1 MANSRQ
7 QPAIDELFDIKNSFY
22 TGAFQQTINEAQ
34 KIKPSTSELQMQR
47 DIFLYRAYI
56 AQRKYRI
63 VLDEIHGTSPAELR
77 PLRLLADYLA
87 NPNKREALL
96 DSVKDQLSG
105 SADLSNHTFVIVAA
119 TLFCYDANY
128 EAALRVLHQEDS
140 LESSAMNIQIFLQ
153 MDRVDLARKELKS
166 MQEKDEDSTL
176 TQLAQAWVNNAM
188 GGEKL
193 QDAFYIYQELI
204 DKYGST
210 PMLLNGQAVSLIGQ
224 GKYEEAEAA
233 LQEVMDKDSNNP
245 DTLVNM
251 IVLTRHLSRPSEVCN
266 RYLAQMKDSYGDH
279 QFVKDYH
286 LKETEFERLAQ
297 QYSKVV
303 S

>member
-1 MANSRQ
+1 MSNTRH
-7 QPAIDELFDIKNSFY
+7 QPAIDELFDIKNSFF

-34 KIKPSTSELQMQR
+34 KLKPSTVELQVQR

-63 VLDEIHGTSPAELR
+63 VLEEIHGTSPAELR
-77 PLRLLADYLA
+77 PLRLLADYFA
-87 NPNKREALL
+87 HPNKRDALL
-96 DSVKDQLSG
+96 DSLKEQLSG
-105 SADLSNHTFVIVAA
+105 SADLSNHTFLIVAA
-119 TLFCYDANY
+119 TLFCHDANY
-128 EAALRVLHQEDS
+128 EVALRVLHQEDN
-140 LESSAMNIQIFLQ
+140 LESSAMNVQIFLQ
-153 MDRVDLARKELKS
+153 MDRVDLARKELKT
-166 MQEKDEDSTL
+166 MQDKDEDSTL
-176 TQLAQAWVNNAM
+176 TQLAQAWVNIAM
-188 GGEKL
+188 GGDKL
-193 QDAFYIYQELI
+193 QDAFYIYQEMM

-210 PMLLNGQAVSLIGQ
+210 PMLLNGQAVCLIGQ

-245 DTLVNM
+245 DTLMNM
-251 IVLTRHLSRPSEVCN
+251 IVLTRHLSKPVEVCN
-266 RYLAQMKDSYGDH
+266 RYLAQMKDSYSDH

-286 LKETEFERLAQ
+286 LKQNEFERLAQ